1 MPICT
6 QKKSKLEKLNFSDIL
21 SEGSIEEIVQ
31 CLEEFGIG
39 EFTITDHSTA
49 LMKNLWGFNQRG
61 YEVEGMLELEAGNMI
76 YNYNSQG
83 KVREIKMA
91 ILLKKLEVQS

>member
-6 QKKSKLEKLNFSDIL
+6 QKRANFEKLNLSDIL
-21 SEGSIEEIVQ
+21 REGSIKEIVH
-31 CLEEFGIG
+31 CLEEFGVG

-61 YEVEGMLELEAGNMI
+61 YEVEGMLELETRNMI
-76 YNYNSQG
+76 CNYNSRG
-83 KVREIKMA
+83 EVPGIKAA
-91 ILLKKLEVQS
+91 ILLKKVEVKI